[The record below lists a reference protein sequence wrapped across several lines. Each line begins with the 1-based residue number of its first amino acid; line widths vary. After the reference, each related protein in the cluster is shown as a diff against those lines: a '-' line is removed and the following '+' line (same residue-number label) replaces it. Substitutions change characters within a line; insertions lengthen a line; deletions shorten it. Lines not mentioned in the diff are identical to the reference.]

1 MVGQG
6 HAEQVGL
13 GRRSRGAHYGCAVAD
28 QQKTHVTLRLPIA
41 AEPGSDPATLV
52 DLARRAEA
60 AGFGAVS
67 LSDHVVMG
75 AHADL
80 YPWGEFPFPPTA
92 PWYEPL
98 TVLTAIAAATS
109 RIGLTTGIVIAP
121 LRPAA
126 LLAKCAATIDVLSNG
141 RLELGVGTGW
151 QKEEFDALG
160 VDHRL
165 RGQMLTDTIGACRA
179 LWTWSPASFSSPT
192 INFNDIW
199 CEPKPAQP
207 GGVPVLFSG
216 TLTPRNTR
224 RIVELGDGWIP
235 IMGERRPGI
244 AAGVEQLRHLFE
256 DSGRDPSG
264 LRVRATARVG
274 ATVNET
280 FERCDALVDVGVNDI
295 DLPLTSFSHNGV
307 DEFFAEAQAALK
319 ETGWTSN

>member
-1 MVGQG
+1 M
-6 HAEQVGL
+6 
-13 GRRSRGAHYGCAVAD
+13 AD
-28 QQKTHVTLRLPIA
+28 QQKTRVTLRLPIA

-75 AHADL
+75 PRSDL

-126 LLAKCAATIDVLSNG
+126 LLAKWTATIDVLSNG

-165 RGQMLTDTIGACRA
+165 RGQMLTDTIGACRE
-179 LWTWSPASFSSPT
+179 LWTRSPASFSSPT
-192 INFNDIW
+192 IKFKDIW
-199 CEPKPAQP
+199 CEPKPVQP
-207 GGVPVLFSG
+207 GGMPVLFSG

-244 AAGVEQLRHLFE
+244 AAGVERLRQLFE

-264 LRVRATARVG
+264 LRVRSTARVG
-274 ATVNET
+274 ATVTET
-280 FERCDALVDVGVNDI
+280 FERCEALVDVGVNDI
-295 DLPLTSFSHNGV
+295 DLPLTSFSHNGF
-307 DEFFAEAQAALK
+307 DEFFAEAQSALK

>member
-1 MVGQG
+1 M
-6 HAEQVGL
+6 
-13 GRRSRGAHYGCAVAD
+13 AD
-28 QQKTHVTLRLPIA
+28 QQKIRVTLRLPIA

-52 DLARRAEA
+52 DLSRQAEA

-75 AHADL
+75 PHADR
-80 YPWGEFPFPPTA
+80 YPWGDFPFPPTA

-126 LLAKCAATIDVLSNG
+126 LLAKWTATIDVVSNG

-160 VDHRL
+160 LDDRL

-179 LWTWSPASFSSPT
+179 LWTSSPASFSSPT
-192 INFNDIW
+192 VNFKDIW
-199 CEPKPAQP
+199 CEPKPLQP
-207 GGVPVLFSG
+207 RGVPVLFSG
-216 TLTPRNTR
+216 TLTPRNIR

-244 AAGVEQLRHLFE
+244 AAGVELLRRQYE
-256 DSGRDPSG
+256 DAGRDPDG
-264 LRVRATARVG
+264 LRVRSTARVG
-274 ATVNET
+274 ASVAET
-280 FERCDALVDVGVNDI
+280 FERCEALVEVGVNDI
-295 DLPLTSFSHNGV
+295 DLPLTYCSPNGF
-307 DEFFAEAQAALK
+307 DAFFAEAQPALK
-319 ETGWTSN
+319 EAGWASN